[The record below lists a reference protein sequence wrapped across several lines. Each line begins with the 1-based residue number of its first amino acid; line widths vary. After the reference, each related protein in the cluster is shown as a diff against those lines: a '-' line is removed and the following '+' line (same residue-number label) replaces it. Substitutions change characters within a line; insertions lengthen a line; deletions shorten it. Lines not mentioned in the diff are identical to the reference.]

1 MKDRTRQG
9 ALPGFDANDETPPVG
24 EGRGDGKSEIRN
36 PKSEISS
43 SAFRPP
49 PSALCPPLAP
59 TASLSGQTVWVID
72 AHSLIHQV
80 FHALPEMTSP
90 RGEPVGA
97 VFGFTRDL
105 LYLLEEKRPDYLFA
119 AFDLPGKT
127 FRHAMYDQ
135 YKIQRA
141 EMPEDLVPQIPAI
154 RRVIAALGI
163 PALCC
168 ESYEADDVLATVAR
182 VTEQLDGQCFIV
194 TADKDCRQLITDR
207 VKLFNIRKNEVFDR
221 ERLQAE
227 WGIAPEQVVDFQA
240 LVGDSVD
247 NVPGVPLVGPK
258 FARQLL
264 EQYGTLEAVLD
275 HAGDVPGAKRRENL
289 QKFRDQALLS
299 RDLVRLDVRVPI
311 EIDWNA
317 GRPGHVDL
325 DAALALFHA
334 FGFRS
339 IGQRVVAWAAARGER
354 RGERGEGED
363 KSEIRNPKSEISP
376 PPSALR
382 PPPSAL
388 RLLPSPSPPTSS
400 TPPKRSTPSLLTSAN
415 KSPSHSIPRQP
426 VSGHV
431 GQSWWACRSPGTT
444 ARRGICRFERRRASG
459 ISTPTPH

>member
-1 MKDRTRQG
+1 M
-9 ALPGFDANDETPPVG
+9 
-24 EGRGDGKSEIRN
+24 
-36 PKSEISS
+36 
-43 SAFRPP
+43 
-49 PSALCPPLAP
+49 
-59 TASLSGQTVWVID
+59 WVID

-141 EMPEDLVPQIPAI
+141 EMPEDLAPQIPAI

-182 VTEQLDGQCFIV
+182 RAEQLGGQCFLV

-221 ERLQAE
+221 DRLQAE

-247 NVPGVPLVGPK
+247 NVPGVPLIGPK

-275 HAGDVPGAKRRENL
+275 HAADVPGAKRKENL
-289 QKFRDQALLS
+289 GKFRDQALLS
-299 RDLVRLDVRVPI
+299 RDLVRLDAHVPI
-311 EIDWNA
+311 AIDWQA
-317 GRPGHVDL
+317 GRAGPRGFGRGTGPVPRLRLSQHR
-325 DAALALFHA
+325 AA
-334 FGFRS
+334 G
-339 IGQRVVAWAAARGER
+339 RGAGRRTKGGEGRGRDEGR
-354 RGERGEGED
+354 RGRGAGVRRHGVPRSGETG
-363 KSEIRNPKSEISP
+363 SP
-376 PPSALR
+376 PLALR
-382 PPPSAL
+382 PRPSAPRPSSLPFTAHLVDTPEAFDAFLDQL
-388 RLLPSPSPPTSS
+388 RRQKSFSLDTETTSVRPRWAKLVGMSFAWNDHEAWYLPL
-400 TPPKRSTPSLLTSAN
+400 RA
-415 KSPSHSIPRQP
+415 
-426 VSGHV
+426 
-431 GQSWWACRSPGTT
+431 PG
-444 ARRGICRFERRRASG
+444 ASG
-459 ISTPTPH
+459 ISTPRYAGRLETDPGGRGHREDRPEPQVRHDRAAGGGNRVGRRRLRHDGCQLPAGSRTPQPQSG